1 MTSTANWWNRI
12 AQKYARSPIAD
23 EAAYQRKLE
32 LTREHFTPQSEVLEF
47 GCGTGGTAIAHAP
60 HVRHVLA
67 TDISEEML
75 IIARDKAQAAG
86 VTNVSFERA
95 DFDTLEAGQFDAVLG
110 LSILHLLDDPRQAI
124 EKAYELTRP
133 GGVFVSSTACL
144 GDKMWFLRPVAPIM
158 KLFGVFPPVLSFFT
172 ARELR
177 RNIEEA
183 GFEVEYEWRPE
194 KAVAVFIIARRP
206 D

>member
-1 MTSTANWWNRI
+1 MTSSANWWDRI
-12 AQKYARSPIAD
+12 AEKYARSPIAD

-32 LTREHFTPQSEVLEF
+32 LTREHFTPESEVLEF

-75 IIARDKAQAAG
+75 KIARDKAATAG
-86 VTNVSFERA
+86 VGNVTFEQA
-95 DFDTLEAGQFDAVLG
+95 DFDTLEAGEFDAVLG
-110 LSILHLLDDPRQAI
+110 LSILHLLSDPRQAI
-124 EKAYELTRP
+124 QRAYELTRP

-144 GDKMWFLRPVAPIM
+144 GDKMWFLRPIAPIM
-158 KLFGVFPPVLSFFT
+158 KLFGVFPPVLRFFS

-177 RNIEEA
+177 RNIEDA